1 VTLPRLGLAA
11 PVFAAAGVPGMR
23 TPSVERVAWG
33 DVLHALLLA
42 DELGYESA
50 WFSDHLFHGVDGAF
64 LESWTTASAAAVA
77 TRRLRIVTNHL
88 NINLRPAPVI
98 ARMATTLD
106 EISGGRLEL
115 FLSGGLR
122 EREHTGYGLGWEPD
136 FARRTARLAE
146 AVDVIRLL
154 WTGEPV
160 DFTGDFFRLDGAISA
175 PRPARAI
182 PIWLGGPLTDD
193 AIRLIAAKADGWNS
207 LPASLD
213 RYAADAARI
222 DDACR
227 AIGRD
232 PATLRRSLETQVLV
246 LDDAADWRERLAA
259 WSAMRARSPQG
270 FATADMFPA
279 GAPVVDAAAER
290 ELLDVF
296 VIGTRDEVHDR
307 LAAYGA
313 LGVEDVACWF
323 MDWPAEDTL
332 HALAER
338 ERG

>member
-11 PVFAAAGVPGMR
+11 PLFAAAGVPGMR
-23 TPSVERVAWG
+23 TPGLDRASWD
-33 DVLHALLLA
+33 DVLRSLRLA
-42 DELGYESA
+42 DELGYDAA

-64 LESWTTASAAAVA
+64 LESWTTVSAAAVA
-77 TRRLRIVTNHL
+77 TRRLKLVSNHL

-98 ARMATTLD
+98 ARMAATLD
-106 EISGGRLEL
+106 EISGGRVEL

-122 EREHTGYGLGWEPD
+122 EREHTSYGLGWEPD
-136 FARRTARLAE
+136 AARRTARLAE

-160 DFTGDFFRLDGAISA
+160 DFEGEFFRLQGALSA
-175 PRPARAI
+175 PRPARSI
-182 PIWLGGPLTDD
+182 PIWLGGPLTDE
-193 AIRLIAAKADGWNS
+193 AVHLIAEKADGWNS
-207 LPASLD
+207 LPVTLD

-222 DDACR
+222 DAACR

-232 PATLRRSLETQVLV
+232 PGSLRRSIETQVLV
-246 LDDAADWRERLAA
+246 VEGADDWRERLGRWAT
-259 WSAMRARSPQG
+259 MRDRSPQG
-270 FATADMFPA
+270 FATADMFPS
-279 GAPVVDAAAER
+279 GPPSVDAEDER
-290 ELLDVF
+290 ELRDVF
-296 VIGTRDEVHDR
+296 VIGTLDEVEER

-332 HALAER
+332 RSLAEGGR
-338 ERG
+338 